1 MAALKMS
8 NEVLQEQLKKG
19 PVGSEQISDNRRGT
33 SSESVVV
40 TACEASKSEVNINSL
55 RNIPEVAASAAA
67 LLNAYFPNLEGQ
79 NSALTGSVGF
89 TQRSSTT
96 PQTVM
101 TPSVSRAMP
110 NRGMGGLTCCSIQ
123 DLHRPMGQGQQHTM
137 AGQGSGM
144 VQNAVTGYSS
154 EQSVP
159 SFLGQQSSMQ
169 FTGHEGNVSSSRV
182 KSGADLVYR
191 ENFKQQI
198 AWPHLCYESIDCN
211 DKLAFNDLT
220 CDMLAAGEIEI
231 IQSLLEKGSY
241 SNEPTRC
248 EVIGRLSRLKET
260 MYFTRTQGFER
271 AKRYF
276 ELTGKRVEA
285 GGRWDDDNR
294 DIYVRSAL
302 PAVNQFKLEA
312 GVSQKSNDDKFNG
325 VCMSWNHNIEC
336 AFLAKNGRCSKAHIC
351 CKCIK
356 RGETS
361 THKALDCTFGQT
373 GVETTR

>member
-19 PVGSEQISDNRRGT
+19 TVGSEQISDNRRGT

-40 TACEASKSEVNINSL
+40 TACQASKSKVNINSL

-110 NRGMGGLTCCSIQ
+110 NRGMRGLTCCNIQ
-123 DLHRPMGQGQQHTM
+123 DLHRQMGQGQQYTM

-154 EQSVP
+154 EQLVP

-169 FTGHEGNVSSSRV
+169 FTGHEDNVPST
-182 KSGADLVYR
+182 KSAP
-191 ENFKQQI
+191 E
-198 AWPHLCYESIDCN
+198 
-211 DKLAFNDLT
+211 
-220 CDMLAAGEIEI
+220 
-231 IQSLLEKGSY
+231 
-241 SNEPTRC
+241 
-248 EVIGRLSRLKET
+248 
-260 MYFTRTQGFER
+260 
-271 AKRYF
+271 
-276 ELTGKRVEA
+276 
-285 GGRWDDDNR
+285 
-294 DIYVRSAL
+294 
-302 PAVNQFKLEA
+302 
-312 GVSQKSNDDKFNG
+312 
-325 VCMSWNHNIEC
+325 
-336 AFLAKNGRCSKAHIC
+336 
-351 CKCIK
+351 
-356 RGETS
+356 
-361 THKALDCTFGQT
+361 
-373 GVETTR
+373 